1 MIIALTTSNMTS
13 CTNW

>member
-13 CTNW
+13 CTKW